1 MPLFSRGSTPGALK
15 QVFDGADLPAL
26 RAFASQ
32 LDLVAERGVEGAE
45 LMSEIASSLA
55 REYREQI
62 LEATEKLDGRLTMAV
77 AVFYFMPMFLL
88 IVGSFFAAVLTS
100 I

>member
-1 MPLFSRGSTPGALK
+1 
-15 QVFDGADLPAL
+15 
-26 RAFASQ
+26 
-32 LDLVAERGVEGAE
+32 
-45 LMSEIASSLA
+45 MSEIASSLA

-62 LEATEKLDGRLTMAV
+62 LEATEKLDGRLTVAV

-88 IVGSFFAAVLTS
+88 IVGSFFAAVLMS